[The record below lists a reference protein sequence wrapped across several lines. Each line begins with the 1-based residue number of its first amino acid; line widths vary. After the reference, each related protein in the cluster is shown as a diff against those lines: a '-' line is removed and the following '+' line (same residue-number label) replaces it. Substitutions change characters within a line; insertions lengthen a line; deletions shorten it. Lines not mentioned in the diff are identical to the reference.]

1 MTLKQLRGVKLSC
14 RSKSGAAQ
22 LLMKKIKIIGKYLA
36 IKLVVK
42 LEQLEGECIGK
53 NAYFD

>member
-22 LLMKKIKIIGKYLA
+22 LLMKKDNREILGNKA
-36 IKLVVK
+36 C
-42 LEQLEGECIGK
+42 GE
-53 NAYFD
+53 ARAT